1 VLCCVLAC
9 FAADRLF
16 TTGEVGVAASAH
28 IPDTNYSAVVQK
40 ALEMPGFSHEP
51 EPKFVTV
58 GFGHQTTLGAAGGGR
73 NEKVVVDG
81 FVVMW
86 LRAAAAWRCRAYG
99 TWAAQQEH
107 CLHGHH
113 TLQQWRV

>member
-1 VLCCVLAC
+1 MLQNRGACTPSGLHQTVLADNC
-9 FAADRLF
+9 VCLPVADRLF

-58 GFGHQTTLGAAGGGR
+58 GFGHQTTLGAAGGGPGS
-73 NEKVVVDG
+73 VLL
-81 FVVMW
+81 
-86 LRAAAAWRCRAYG
+86 LRRFW
-99 TWAAQQEH
+99 
-107 CLHGHH
+107 
-113 TLQQWRV
+113 